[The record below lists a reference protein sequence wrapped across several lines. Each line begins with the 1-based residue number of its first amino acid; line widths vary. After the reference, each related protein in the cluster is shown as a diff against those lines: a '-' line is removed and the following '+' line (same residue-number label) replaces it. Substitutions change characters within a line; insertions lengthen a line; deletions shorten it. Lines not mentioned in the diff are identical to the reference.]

1 MLSQYYLSRREED
14 PEHAKLAEHWL
25 TRAAEAGHGVA
36 AYNLALAHIR
46 GDLPSNT
53 TPQAN
58 HVHGLLSHALKQGVH
73 EAFGLLHYCGH
84 GQCFQQQRR
93 LREQERKKQE
103 EQEEGSYYA
112 YP

>member
-1 MLSQYYLSRREED
+1 MDQ
-14 PEHAKLAEHWL
+14 EHARLAEHWL
-25 TRAAEAGHGVA
+25 TKAAEAGHGEA

-53 TPQAN
+53 TPAAS
-58 HVHGLLSHALKQGVH
+58 HVHKLLSHALKEGVH

-84 GQCFQQQRR
+84 GQCFSQQRKM
-93 LREQERKKQE
+93 REQERKKMD
-103 EQEEGSYYA
+103 EQIDGSFDI